1 MMSMTETT
9 MTSKMTTNTRTTIW
23 PTLNYNDAHA
33 AIGYLVDVLGFVEKA
48 VYGEGDRVYHAELL
62 WPTGGGVMLGSV
74 REGSALGGLP
84 PGVGSVYIVTD
95 EPDAIHDRV
104 VSAGGNVTQG
114 LRDEDYGSRGFT
126 CRDPEGVHWS
136 FGTYAGTQ

>member
-114 LRDEDYGSRGFT
+114 LQDEDYGRGFT